1 MQRAMGSEIL
11 KVVNVELPDVL
22 TAEAH
27 TSSAIDTQM
36 AVGGLLLVDLG
47 VAEAGATVD
56 VVVQHCATSDGSYAT
71 LFTATQ
77 LTQAGDDDE
86 MIYYLDIDFQNP
98 NINRYLKVVTT
109 VGTDVTDGAVLL
121 ILFGHR
127 REAVS
132 QPDDVAALAG
142 SWATGI
148 VPS

>member
-36 AVGGLLLVDLG
+36 ATGGLLLVDLG

-86 MIYYLDIDFQNP
+86 MIYYLDIDLQNP
-98 NINRYLKVVTT
+98 NINRYLKVVAT
-109 VGTDVTDGAVLL
+109 VGTDVVDGAVLL
-121 ILFGHR
+121 ILFGYR
-127 REAVS
+127 REAVT